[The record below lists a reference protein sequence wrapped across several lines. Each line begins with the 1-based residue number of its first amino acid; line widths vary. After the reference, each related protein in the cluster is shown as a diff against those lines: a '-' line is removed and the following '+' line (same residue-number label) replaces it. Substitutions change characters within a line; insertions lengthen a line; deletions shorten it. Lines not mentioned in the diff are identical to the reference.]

1 MKKNNIFKVL
11 ALILVV
17 VLAMTLLSGCAQ
29 KLSGK
34 YVHEVFG
41 QEMAYSFNGDAVTFS
56 VTILGKVSS
65 ETGTYS
71 INDAGD
77 EITMSFENSK
87 LDDVANGT
95 FAFSI
100 SEDKS
105 EITIGTLTYT
115 KAE

>member
-1 MKKNNIFKVL
+1 MKKNVSKVL
-11 ALILVV
+11 ALILVM

-41 QEMAYSFNGDAVTFS
+41 QEMAYSFNGESVTFS
-56 VTILGKVSS
+56 VTLLGKVSS
-65 ETGTYS
+65 ATGTYS

-77 EITMSFENSK
+77 EITLSFDNEN
-87 LDDVANGT
+87 LDEVANGT